1 MDGVIARVLEQNGCD
16 VRECEISIL
25 FCDDEFIRQLNKQY
39 RGVDSP
45 TDVLA
50 FPQDEPSAADAV
62 QHRTFGDIVVSLETA
77 RRRTGSDREE
87 YACEVALLVIHGL
100 LHIVGHDHEAKNE
113 ARRMRQLE
121 RKYLADYRESIGSD
135 GRG

>member
-1 MDGVIARVLEQNGCD
+1 MDGVIARVLEENGCD

-25 FCDDEFIRQLNKQY
+25 FCDDQSMRHLNKQY
-39 RGVDSP
+39 RDVDSP

-50 FPQDEPSAADAV
+50 FPQDEPGAADAV

-77 RRRTGSDREE
+77 GRRTGSNREQ

-100 LHIVGHDHEAKNE
+100 LHLLGHDHEAKNE
-113 ARRMRQLE
+113 ARRMRRLE
-121 RKYLADYRESIGSD
+121 RKYLAAFRDAMGSD